1 MRISNEKILSSVDI
15 LSKLMDM
22 DLNIR
27 VSYILARNIST
38 IEKEITIYNNEREK
52 LIKKYGVKD
61 ENENLKLNEDN
72 TIQLKDGC
80 IDNWNR
86 DIKDLLDLEID
97 VNIELIDKEDLFK
110 CNCNISLNNNK
121 IINHERRFWIVTLI

>member
-1 MRISNEKILSSVDI
+1 MRISNEKLLSSVDI

-72 TIQLKDGC
+72 TIQLKNEC
-80 IDNWNR
+80 IGNWNR

-110 CNCNISLNNNK
+110 CNCNISAR
-121 IINHERRFWIVTLI
+121 ELILIDYMIK